1 MALSYL
7 QIDPV
12 YGAAISGEPYRETLS
27 MVWLLAENLIGK
39 PYLALKLAE
48 PFSEILIRCQ
58 V

>member
-12 YGAAISGEPYRETLS
+12 YGVAISGEPYRETLS
-27 MVWLLAENLIGK
+27 SLKASGTIQWDSDPLPGLANDIK
-39 PYLALKLAE
+39 
-48 PFSEILIRCQ
+48 